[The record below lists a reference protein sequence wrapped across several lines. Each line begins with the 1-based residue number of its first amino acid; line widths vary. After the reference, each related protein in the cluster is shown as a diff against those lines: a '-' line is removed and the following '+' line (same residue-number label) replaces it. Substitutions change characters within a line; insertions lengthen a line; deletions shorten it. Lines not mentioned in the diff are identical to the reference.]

1 MKIQGKI
8 IDISLDYLMHKPK
21 ITIQLN
27 NQESILNDEFNK
39 LYEEELIDIEISKH
53 KEKRSLNANSY
64 CWVLMQKIAD
74 NIGSTKE
81 EVYRKYI
88 KEKGVFRTITID
100 NQAASTFIHLWTSR
114 GLGWICEVLNKG
126 NTTTDLIAYYGSS
139 SYNTKQMSIF
149 VDYIVEEAKELG
161 IETLSPDELNRL
173 KSLWNVSNSK

>member
-1 MKIQGKI
+1 MKLQGKL
-8 IDISLDYLMHKPK
+8 IDISLDYVMHKPK
-21 ITIQLN
+21 ITIQLT

-74 NIGSTKE
+74 VIGSTKE

-88 KEKGVFRTITID
+88 KEKGIFRTITID
-100 NQAASTFIHLWTSR
+100 NQAADTFIHLWNKN
-114 GLGWICEVLNKG
+114 GIGWLCEVLNKG

-139 SYNTKQMSIF
+139 SYNTKQMSSF
-149 VDYIVEEAKELG
+149 VDYIVSEAKGLG
-161 IETLSPDELNRL
+161 ISTETPEEIERI
-173 KSLWNVSNSK
+173 KSLWGK